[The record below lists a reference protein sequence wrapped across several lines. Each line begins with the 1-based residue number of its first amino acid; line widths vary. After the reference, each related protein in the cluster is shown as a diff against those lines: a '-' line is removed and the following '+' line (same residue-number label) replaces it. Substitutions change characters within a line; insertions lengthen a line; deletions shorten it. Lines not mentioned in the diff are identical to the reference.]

1 LDNDSVVAEMVGG
14 EWNEGEGNTIE
25 LQGCLKVSLN
35 NSRIDV
41 HLCYVYYLCTIK
53 KWSNNTNLPGFL
65 II

>member
-1 LDNDSVVAEMVGG
+1 MVGG
-14 EWNEGEGNTIE
+14 EWDVGEGNTTE